1 MRAARIG
8 RRAGIAVFWAL
19 AAFVVGASAWSIV
32 PALYFQE
39 LAPQPKAASVHDC
52 RDELEALERELSEHS
67 VRSLES
73 RDALH
78 DDAWLHEWDR
88 RIALLDEHA
97 CGPLRGTRNDLIAA
111 RAALG
116 EVLQRYAQD
125 VAPAQRKIR
134 AALDALQR
142 VPKPPP
148 HG

>member
-1 MRAARIG
+1 
-8 RRAGIAVFWAL
+8 VFWAL

-39 LAPQPKAASVHDC
+39 LAPQPKAASVHVC
-52 RDELEALERELSEHS
+52 RDELEALERELSERS
-67 VRSLES
+67 VQSLES
-73 RDALH
+73 RDATH
-78 DDAWLHEWDR
+78 HDAWLHEWDR
-88 RIALLDEHA
+88 RIALLDEQA

-116 EVLQRYAQD
+116 QMLQRYAQD
-125 VAPAQRKIR
+125 IAPAQRRVR

-142 VPKPPP
+142 APNSPP

>member
-1 MRAARIG
+1 M
-8 RRAGIAVFWAL
+8 FWAL

-39 LAPQPKAASVHDC
+39 LAPQPKAVSVHDC
-52 RDELEALERELSEHS
+52 RDELEALERELSE
-67 VRSLES
+67 RSMQSLAN

-78 DDAWLHEWDR
+78 LGNRDALHHEAWLHEWDR

-116 EVLQRYAQD
+116 EMLRRYAQD
-125 VAPAQRKIR
+125 IAPAQRRVR

-142 VPKPPP
+142 APKPPP